1 MENAYLKTKKI
12 VIALHEGLPV
22 GPSHDLRKFLLDNF
36 VGELLFITHPLT
48 YVKDFYKESSKYKYY
63 QDGELIKEKKA
74 FHWRLPD
81 VFLYCKDFMYGVIWC
96 FGQNEKYDVF
106 FGVDP
111 LNALAGLFLKK
122 LGRVEKVV
130 YYTIDYFSQRFSN
143 KIINKIYHL
152 LDKISVRL
160 ADETWNL
167 SPVMVQA
174 RENYNNMNRKIYNKQ
189 ITVPIGVWFYEIK
202 RKPFNKID
210 KDKIIFIGHLTSYMG
225 VDLILKA
232 APIIIKKIPTIKIE
246 IVGGGDME
254 KSLKDFAKDLQIINN
269 VKFYGWIHERKKID
283 EILSDGAVG
292 LAPFN
297 TTLLHDEI
305 KNADPAKLKDY
316 MAFGMPV
323 IVTNAISNTKQL
335 EVARCCIIIN
345 YDAQVLAN
353 AVIKLLQNEKLLK
366 EYRNNA
372 LTYARQFD
380 YDRIYSENLSRLFS
394 K

>member
-1 MENAYLKTKKI
+1 MKNTYLKTKKTVI
-12 VIALHEGLPV
+12 VLHEGLPV
-22 GPSHDLRKFLLDNF
+22 GPSHDLRKFLLDNS
-36 VGELLFITHPLT
+36 VGTLLFITHPLT
-48 YVKDFYKESSKYKYY
+48 YVKDYYKESSKYTYY
-63 QDGELIKEKKA
+63 QDGRFVRDKKA

-81 VFLYCKDFMYGVIWC
+81 VFLYCKDFIYSIVWC

-111 LNALAGLFLKK
+111 LNALAGIVLRR
-122 LGRVEKVV
+122 LGRVDKVV

-143 KIINKIYHL
+143 KIVNKLYHMI
-152 LDKISVRL
+152 DKISVRF

-167 SPVMVQA
+167 SPVMIQA
-174 RENYNNMNRKIYNKQ
+174 REKFNNMNREIYDKQ
-189 ITVPIGVWFYEIK
+189 KTVPVGVWFYEIK
-202 RKPFNKID
+202 RKPLNEID
-210 KDKIIFIGHLTSYMG
+210 KNKIIFIGHLAAYMG

-232 APIIIKKIPTIKIE
+232 VPIIIKKIPTLKLE

-254 KSLKDFAKDLQIINN
+254 QSLKDLAKDLQIINN

-323 IVTNAISNTKQL
+323 IVTNAVSNVKQL
-335 EVARCCIIIN
+335 EAFKCCIVID
-345 YDAQVLAN
+345 YDVQALAN
-353 AVIKLLQNEKLLK
+353 AVIKFLQNEKLLK

-372 LTYARQFD
+372 LTYAQQFD
-380 YDRIYSENLSRLFS
+380 YYNIYSKNLSRLFS